1 MIGTGPMERRMLK
14 IFLRGNA
21 SPAKLEACA
30 QCASEGQRARPW
42 RGAPVRLIDDR
53 SGSVVP
59 MVAIM
64 LTVLLGLAALGTEVG
79 TWYGT
84 KRNMQGAAD
93 SAAYSAA
100 IAKNVPPGTS
110 SVFTAQAKSVAGSY
124 GYVDASNNVTAPSDR

>member
-1 MIGTGPMERRMLK
+1 MEQWMLK
-14 IFLRGNA
+14 IFFRGNA
-21 SPAKLEACA
+21 SPAKCQACGPSLSPREWA
-30 QCASEGQRARPW
+30 YLCRDAC
-42 RGAPVRLIDDR
+42 VRLIDDR

-100 IAKNVPPGTS
+100 IAKHVPPGTRAG
-110 SVFTAQAKSVAGSY
+110 FTRQ
-124 GYVDASNNVTAPSDR
+124 